1 MRGKV
6 PSMMNSEPV
15 MEAAR
20 SSPRQRAAGR
30 DRARRKALT

>member
-15 MEAAR
+15 MEAREALAV
-20 SSPRQRAAGR
+20 SVPPAAMEP
-30 DRARRKALT
+30 DEES